1 MPQVFKAQVS
11 CSRKTKKKE
20 EESRERKR
28 TKAKHGPDSKIKSE
42 KRRETNLKKRREKRT
57 WSKLKGTRIVETQDF
72 TQLICL
78 VLILHNKNVSKK
90 NHAKRQKIPI
100 LHGATV

>member
-28 TKAKHGPDSKIKSE
+28 TKAKHGPDSQIKSE

-57 WSKLKGTRIVETQDF
+57 
-72 TQLICL
+72 
-78 VLILHNKNVSKK
+78 
-90 NHAKRQKIPI
+90 
-100 LHGATV
+100 

>member
-42 KRRETNLKKRREKRT
+42 KRREEKQIWRREERNE
-57 WSKLKGTRIVETQDF
+57 LD
-72 TQLICL
+72 
-78 VLILHNKNVSKK
+78 
-90 NHAKRQKIPI
+90 
-100 LHGATV
+100 